1 MCWTV
6 DVCFQIRPQEMSE
19 GCFWVLAD
27 EDQYAKPELLSR
39 VALTFCSQRTGKTLL
54 TCLYT
59 YLFNV
64 HLPDCWLLADVFT
77 YFSIF
82 LFFPN
87 ALYFRLPLIP
97 ASAWMCA
104 FGFNFPCV
112 VREKNGRVSQSSW
125 SGKTR
130 KNNVKAFLFLCC
142 AYVRACIHLCLW
154 VIDGV
159 FSLRRNY
166 MTKIQTNVFLY
177 QPSRLLLANL
187 LFYHFQLMASE
198 ICLTEIIS
206 YFFNCVQFPLLS

>member
-1 MCWTV
+1 MCV
-6 DVCFQIRPQEMSE
+6 FRFVPRKCQRAVS
-19 GCFWVLAD
+19 GCWLMRTNMQNQNCSA
-27 EDQYAKPELLSR
+27 ELLSLFVHNEQVR
-39 VALTFCSQRTGKTLL
+39 LSLHVYICIYLMSIFLTA
-54 TCLYT
+54 
-59 YLFNV
+59 
-64 HLPDCWLLADVFT
+64 DCWQMFLPIFP
-77 YFSIF
+77 YFSFF

-87 ALYFRLPLIP
+87 SLYFRLPIIP

-104 FGFNFPCV
+104 FGFHFPCV

-142 AYVRACIHLCLW
+142 AYVRVCIHLCLW
-154 VIDGV
+154 VIDSV
-159 FSLRRNY
+159 FSLRTNY
-166 MTKIQTNVFLY
+166 ITKIQTNVFLY
-177 QPSRLLLANL
+177 QPFRLLLANL